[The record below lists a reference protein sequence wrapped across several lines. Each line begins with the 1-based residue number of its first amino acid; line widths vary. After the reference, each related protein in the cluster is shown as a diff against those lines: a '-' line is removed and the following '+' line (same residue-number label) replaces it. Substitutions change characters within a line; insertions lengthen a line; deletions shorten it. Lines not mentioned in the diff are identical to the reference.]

1 MKENTENNVK
11 RFIRVPDVLNR
22 VGFSRTTLYERIKEG
37 NFPDRVKIGPR
48 CVAFVES
55 EIDEWIEESEIF
67 QYLDKRRKVLDG
79 ICITGGEPSLYSAE
93 IVEFVRKVKERYG
106 YDFLVKIEDRI

>member
-1 MKENTENNVK
+1 MKENIETSVK

-55 EIDEWIEESEIF
+55 
-67 QYLDKRRKVLDG
+67 
-79 ICITGGEPSLYSAE
+79 
-93 IVEFVRKVKERYG
+93 
-106 YDFLVKIEDRI
+106 

>member
-1 MKENTENNVK
+1 MKENIETSVK

-55 EIDEWIEESEIF
+55 EIDEWIEVTIRTHARTLHKKETRSRVEQISVRTGHLITLNNNGEK
-67 QYLDKRRKVLDG
+67 YEDRTYYDKRV
-79 ICITGGEPSLYSAE
+79 Y
-93 IVEFVRKVKERYG
+93 
-106 YDFLVKIEDRI
+106 

>member
-1 MKENTENNVK
+1 MKENSETSVK

-37 NFPDRVKIGPR
+37 NFPDRVKIAPR

-55 EIDEWIEESEIF
+55 EIDEWIEATIRHSR
-67 QYLDKRRKVLDG
+67 QN
-79 ICITGGEPSLYSAE
+79 AA
-93 IVEFVRKVKERYG
+93 
-106 YDFLVKIEDRI
+106 

>member
-1 MKENTENNVK
+1 MKNNIK
-11 RFIRVPDVLNR
+11 RFIRVPEVLNR

-55 EIDEWIEESEIF
+55 EIDEWI
-67 QYLDKRRKVLDG
+67 
-79 ICITGGEPSLYSAE
+79 
-93 IVEFVRKVKERYG
+93 
-106 YDFLVKIEDRI
+106 

>member
-1 MKENTENNVK
+1 MFTSKQHREKRNLIEITYNNRGQTMKENIETSVK

-55 EIDEWIEESEIF
+55 EIDEWIEVTIRHSR
-67 QYLDKRRKVLDG
+67 QN
-79 ICITGGEPSLYSAE
+79 AA
-93 IVEFVRKVKERYG
+93 
-106 YDFLVKIEDRI
+106 

>member
-1 MKENTENNVK
+1 MPLKRHKRIRYYCSRRNNRGQTMKNNIK
-11 RFIRVPDVLNR
+11 RFIRVPEVLNR

-55 EIDEWIEESEIF
+55 EIDEWIETTIRNSR
-67 QYLDKRRKVLDG
+67 QH
-79 ICITGGEPSLYSAE
+79 AA
-93 IVEFVRKVKERYG
+93 
-106 YDFLVKIEDRI
+106 

>member
-1 MKENTENNVK
+1 MKENIETSVK

-48 CVAFVES
+48 CVA
-55 EIDEWIEESEIF
+55 
-67 QYLDKRRKVLDG
+67 
-79 ICITGGEPSLYSAE
+79 C
-93 IVEFVRKVKERYG
+93 
-106 YDFLVKIEDRI
+106 

>member
-1 MKENTENNVK
+1 MKENIETSVK

-55 EIDEWIEESEIF
+55 EIDEWIEVTIRHSRQNAAIKKETRSRVEQISVRTGH
-67 QYLDKRRKVLDG
+67 L
-79 ICITGGEPSLYSAE
+79 ITLTETRNRG
-93 IVEFVRKVKERYG
+93 
-106 YDFLVKIEDRI
+106 

>member
-1 MKENTENNVK
+1 MKENNETSVK

-48 CVAFVES
+48 CVALSKVR
-55 EIDEWIEESEIF
+55 
-67 QYLDKRRKVLDG
+67 LMNGLKRLFETHARTQHKNRNKISCRTD
-79 ICITGGEPSLYSAE
+79 ICSLRASYYP
-93 IVEFVRKVKERYG
+93 KQ
-106 YDFLVKIEDRI
+106 

>member
-1 MKENTENNVK
+1 MKENIETSVK

-55 EIDEWIEESEIF
+55 EIDEWIEVTIRHSS
-67 QYLDKRRKVLDG
+67 QNAAYKKKQDLVSNKYLFAQG
-79 ICITGGEPSLYSAE
+79 ILLP
-93 IVEFVRKVKERYG
+93 
-106 YDFLVKIEDRI
+106 